1 MTDLYLNG
9 EPMIWMTVTE
19 DEFGDLRFVASS
31 ECKDYLTTVS
41 IAHQHMTDRTIP
53 SDYWGKR

>member
-19 DEFGDLRFVASS
+19 DEFGDLRFVASTG
-31 ECKDYLTTVS
+31 CNDYLTTVS
-41 IAHQHMTDRTIP
+41 VAHQHMTDRTIP
-53 SDYWGKR
+53 SDYWGER